1 MPVYEFECK
10 CGELLEEFV
19 KMGTQ
24 SIACPKC
31 GNNAK
36 KIMSRCS
43 FDLKGG
49 GWYADG
55 YSSSKGGSGKSSK
68 KS

>member
-10 CGELLEEFV
+10 CGELVEEFA

-24 SIACPKC
+24 SVTCPKC
-31 GNNAK
+31 GGRAQ

-43 FDLKGG
+43 FELKGS

-55 YSSSKGGSGKSSK
+55 YSSSRGGSQKSSK
-68 KS
+68 KD

>member
-10 CGELLEEFV
+10 CGHLSEEFV
-19 KMGTQ
+19 KMGTE

-31 GNNAK
+31 GNIAQ

-68 KS
+68 KN